1 MMGYRLLGLDPALFN
16 LFRHRSNEELAA
28 MNAERVIADEDF
40 GYPCRVSLEDVRV
53 GESLILLNFEHQ
65 PAASPYRSRHA
76 IFISESA
83 DRAAVIDNTLPLQ
96 LRKRLLSIRAFDA
109 NGKMLDAD
117 VVNGVEAEPLIGQM
131 LAEPVTDYLHIHFA
145 KRGCFAARVDRLA

>member
-1 MMGYRLLGLDPALFN
+1 MGYRIQGLDPELFN
-16 LFRHRSNEELAA
+16 LFRHRSDEQLAA
-28 MNAERVIADEDF
+28 MSAERVIADEDF
-40 GYPCRVSLEDVRV
+40 GYPCRATLEDVRV

-83 DRAAVIDNTLPLQ
+83 DKAAVIDNTLPLP
-96 LRKRLLSIRAFDA
+96 LRRRLLSVRAFDA

-117 VVNGVEAEPLIGQM
+117 VVNGVEAEPLIDRM
-131 LAEPVTDYLHIHFA
+131 LVEPKTDYLHIHFA

>member
-1 MMGYRLLGLDPALFN
+1 MGYRIQGLDPAFFDL
-16 LFRHRSNEELAA
+16 LRHQSDHALAA
-28 MNAERVIADEDF
+28 MNAKRVIADEDS
-40 GYPCRVSLEDVRV
+40 GYPCRVSLEDAKP

-76 IFISESA
+76 IFISEFA
-83 DRAAVIDNTLPLQ
+83 DKAAVIDNLLPLQ
-96 LRKRLLSIRAFDA
+96 LQKRLLSVRAFAA

-117 VVNGVEAEPLIGQM
+117 VVNGVEAEPLIDRL
-131 LAEPVTDYLHIHFA
+131 LAEPNTDYLHIHFA